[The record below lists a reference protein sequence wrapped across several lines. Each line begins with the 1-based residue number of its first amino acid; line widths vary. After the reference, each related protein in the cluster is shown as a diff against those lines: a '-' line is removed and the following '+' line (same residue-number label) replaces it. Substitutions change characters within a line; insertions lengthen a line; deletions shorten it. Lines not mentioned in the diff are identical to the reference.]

1 MDVRIFKGFSLTLR
15 GDLNFINDLVAIPMA
30 EMTTEEILLERHR
43 RSINYELDG
52 HIGFTYTFGSELSKA
67 YNPRL

>member
-1 MDVRIFKGFSLTLR
+1 
-15 GDLNFINDLVAIPMA
+15 MA
-30 EMTTEEILLERHR
+30 EMTTEEILLERRR
-43 RSINYELDG
+43 RSTNYELDG